1 MAQID
6 ALEVDLKIG
15 SILDCQEEREN
26 ERHRDQPRNLKDSQ
40 QAPPAQ
46 NSNGEHGHQEATNES
61 ADLLD
66 LGIFRR
72 NLLLDLPL
80 CPDLGLLGGV
90 FVRRQL
96 ELANGL
102 LNLGFNVGKSRNDLR
117 NLLNGPEC

>member
-46 NSNGEHGHQEATNES
+46 NSNGEHGHQESTNES

-66 LGIFRR
+66 LGVFRGD
-72 NLLLDLPL
+72 LLLELPL
-80 CPDLGLLGGV
+80 SPDLGFLRRI

-96 ELANGL
+96 ELANGF
-102 LNLGFNVGKSRNDLR
+102 LNLGFHVGKSGNDLR
-117 NLLNGPEC
+117 NLLN